1 MHKILLCNMYFY
13 CFSKKFLPNIIA
25 TNQKDK
31 QFISYLSKKI
41 KLCHPRSERFF
52 NKTANLLRFQDN
64 PIFIAPITSDKNVI
78 EQKKQQTKSN
88 KKVNLLTPE
97 EKNQIDDLFNL
108 MKKEGASNPLET
120 LLFVPGIG
128 RSWVSAV
135 VPDKFYQLSK
145 ISSLSSMSSKNSDDN
160 PISEID
166 QITDQLN
173 DGRIIF
179 SKKIYEP
186 DENNEVPF
194 FQFDP
199 VTKKLKAR
207 SVFDEVYLN
216 NIHQPQGQH
225 SVRKRLNG
233 LLFREG

>member
-1 MHKILLCNMYFY
+1 MFE
-13 CFSKKFLPNIIA
+13 KFLLKIIA
-25 TNQKDK
+25 T
-31 QFISYLSKKI
+31 IIKKI
-41 KLCHPRSERFF
+41 SILFRIFLKKELCHSRSNRFL
-52 NKTANLLRFQDN
+52 NKTANLKLRFLDN

-78 EQKKQQTKSN
+78 EQKKQTKTN
-88 KKVNLLTPE
+88 KNLLTQE
-97 EKNQIDDLFNL
+97 EKNQIDDLFNS

-145 ISSLSSMSSKNSDDN
+145 ISSLSSISSTNPDN

-186 DENNEVPF
+186 DGNNEVPF

-199 VTKKLKAR
+199 VTKQLKAR

-216 NIHQPQGQH
+216 NIHQSQGQH
-225 SVRKRLNG
+225 SVRK
-233 LLFREG
+233 